1 MSIRARVLGPLLLLL
16 AATAIVPLAVEAA
29 AAPVPASAPVVPSAQ
44 CSGPLSANTEITDV
58 SAVTPS
64 RVDVLGNDCKGVA
77 SISRPLTITSVGQ
90 GAYGTVTTDGTTVT
104 YDPRGCTTGPASG
117 QDFFNYT
124 ITDGTTSKSGLAV
137 VRIVRPA
144 TSPVTDAPQAGFI
157 PNSTIGSTVPLKV
170 SWCGVLAA
178 GTTLKGYRFEQSTN
192 AGVSFPTVLS
202 AATTATSM
210 TRSVSLGKSYA
221 WRVATT
227 DKLNRVGGFAASLTS
242 RVALIQDSSASVSYS
257 RGWSSAAGSKYSGG
271 RERYTSKAGATATI
285 TVSNVRAVAIVTSRA
300 TARGGFYIYVDG
312 VKVTPKAIS
321 EKSGTA
327 AWRRVL
333 YVRGL
338 TSGAGVT
345 HRIQFRAAGN
355 GRVDLD
361 AFMTLSGKRDQ
372 AVTFSTTAPTD
383 AAYQGTDYAVA
394 ATSTSGLPVNLSLQ
408 PSSWTACSLTAGVV
422 TFHGSGTCRIN
433 ATQSGDVTWNAGTA
447 FQTFT
452 VAKRT
457 ITVTGITASDRAYD
471 GTAAA
476 TLDVSGAAFGPT
488 DVLAG
493 DIVTLNTAGATG
505 TFTPDGSAGAGKT
518 VQIAGLTLAGADS
531 ANYAVTQP
539 TTTASISTI
548 DLTVSF
554 IAADRFYD
562 GTTAAAISSCSVAT
576 VLAGDVVTCD
586 HSGATASFANANAGS
601 GKTVTG
607 TGFALA
613 GADAASYVID
623 TVDTTTADIAK
634 ALQTVTFTSSAPV
647 GADVGTNYTPTATAT
662 SGLPATI
669 TVDPGAA
676 AVCHIAAGVVTADAD
691 GTCIL
696 SADQAGDANHEA
708 APQDQQSFPV
718 GTGLLAQTISFDL
731 SGKSATYGGAPVGIS
746 GTATSGLTVGFAS
759 LTSSVCTVAG
769 SSVTVVTSGTCT
781 IRASQAGNGS
791 YAAAPNVD
799 DSFTIAQRVITV
811 TAVTDTKIADGTT
824 SSDGVPT
831 ITSGTLAAGDTATWT
846 ESFNSAAIGTG
857 KTLTPT
863 GTVAHGVADRTASY
877 DITFVA
883 NSTGVIDGVSQSI
896 SFDLSGVNATY
907 GGAPVG
913 ISATATS
920 GLTVGFASLTSSVC
934 TVSGSNVTIL
944 AAGTCTIRASQP
956 GSAIYDP
963 APAADES
970 FTVDQRAITVTAVTD
985 TKVADGTTDSDGI
998 PMLTSGTLA
1007 AGDTATWSQ
1016 TFNSP
1021 TAGSGKTLTPTGIV
1035 VHGVA
1040 DVTPSYDITFVPVTN
1055 GVITPANQPQTISF
1069 DLSAVVATYGDDPV
1083 SISATATSGLTVGF
1097 ASLTPAVCT
1106 VSGTDVTIVKA
1117 GTCTI
1122 RASQAGNPSWAPAP
1136 NVDESF
1142 TVAQRA
1148 ITVTAVTDTKAF
1160 NGSTASAGVPTITSG
1175 SLATGDTATWTQTFD
1190 TAAVGT
1196 GKTLTA
1202 TGTVAHGVTNVTASY
1217 DITFVPDTTGEITE
1231 GIQSIT
1237 FDLSAVTATYG
1248 NAPVSISATA
1258 TSGLTVG
1265 FASLT
1270 SPVCTVAGTNV
1281 TIVTAGT
1288 CTIRASQPGNGS
1300 WFAAPDAD
1308 ESFTVAR
1315 RAITVTAVTDTKT
1328 FDGTTTSDGVP
1339 TITAGTLATG
1349 DTATWTQTF
1358 NTAAA
1363 GTAKTLTPAGT
1374 VAKGVTDVTAQYLIT
1389 ITTNITGVIGPGPAD
1404 VTKSTVKATP
1414 PNVKN
1419 DGVDTTTITVQLRT
1433 AANALLIASGGTVT
1447 IFANHGSVSVVTDH
1461 NTGSYTAI
1469 YTSDTFVGN
1478 VTVTAQLNGTPITAT
1493 DTINQH

>member
-1 MSIRARVLGPLLLLL
+1 M
-16 AATAIVPLAVEAA
+16 
-29 AAPVPASAPVVPSAQ
+29 
-44 CSGPLSANTEITDV
+44 
-58 SAVTPS
+58 
-64 RVDVLGNDCKGVA
+64 
-77 SISRPLTITSVGQ
+77 
-90 GAYGTVTTDGTTVT
+90 
-104 YDPRGCTTGPASG
+104 
-117 QDFFNYT
+117 
-124 ITDGTTSKSGLAV
+124 
-137 VRIVRPA
+137 
-144 TSPVTDAPQAGFI
+144 
-157 PNSTIGSTVPLKV
+157 
-170 SWCGVLAA
+170 
-178 GTTLKGYRFEQSTN
+178 
-192 AGVSFPTVLS
+192 
-202 AATTATSM
+202 
-210 TRSVSLGKSYA
+210 
-221 WRVATT
+221 
-227 DKLNRVGGFAASLTS
+227 
-242 RVALIQDSSASVSYS
+242 
-257 RGWSSAAGSKYSGG
+257 
-271 RERYTSKAGATATI
+271 
-285 TVSNVRAVAIVTSRA
+285 SNVRAVAIVTSKA
-300 TARGGFYIYVDG
+300 TGRGGFYIYVDG

-321 EKSGTA
+321 EKSATA

-383 AAYQGTDYAVA
+383 ATYQGTDYAVA

-518 VQIAGLTLAGADS
+518 VQIAGLTLAGADA

-586 HSGATASFANANAGS
+586 HSGATASFANASTGS

-607 TGFALA
+607 TGFVLA
-613 GADAASYVID
+613 GADAANYVID

-634 ALQTVTFTSSAPV
+634 ALQTVAFTSSVPV
-647 GADVGTNYTPTATAT
+647 GANVGTTYTPTATAT

-769 SSVTVVTSGTCT
+769 SNVTVVTAGTCT
-781 IRASQAGNGS
+781 VRASQAGNGS

-799 DSFTIAQRVITV
+799 DSFTIAQRAITV

-846 ESFNSAAIGTG
+846 QTFNSAAIGTG

-877 DITFVA
+877 DITFVT

-934 TVSGSNVTIL
+934 TVSGSNVTIV

-956 GSAIYDP
+956 GNAIYDP

-998 PMLTSGTLA
+998 PTITSGTLA

-1016 TFNSP
+1016 AFNSP
-1021 TAGSGKTLTPTGIV
+1021 TAGTGKTLTPTGIV

-1055 GVITPANQPQTISF
+1055 GVITPANQPQTITF
-1069 DLSAVVATYGDDPV
+1069 DLSAVTATYGDDPV
-1083 SISATATSGLTVGF
+1083 AISATATSGLDRRLRLAHDGGVHG
-1097 ASLTPAVCT
+1097 LGHGRHDRQGRHVHDPGVPA
-1106 VSGTDVTIVKA
+1106 G
-1117 GTCTI
+1117 
-1122 RASQAGNPSWAPAP
+1122 QPPWAPAP

-1148 ITVTAVTDTKAF
+1148 ITVTAVTDQGLHGT
-1160 NGSTASAGVPTITSG
+1160 TASAGVPTITSG
-1175 SLATGDTATWTQTFD
+1175 SLAAGDTATWTQTFNS
-1190 TAAVGT
+1190 AAVGT
-1196 GKTLTA
+1196 GKTLTPA
-1202 TGTVAHGVTNVTASY
+1202 GTVAHGVTNVTASY

-1248 NAPVSISATA
+1248 SAPVGITATA

-1270 SPVCTVAGTNV
+1270 SPVCTVAGANV
-1281 TIVTAGT
+1281 TIVTSGT
-1288 CTIRASQPGNGS
+1288 CTIRASQPGNAS
-1300 WFAAPDAD
+1300 WL
-1308 ESFTVAR
+1308 
-1315 RAITVTAVTDTKT
+1315 
-1328 FDGTTTSDGVP
+1328 G
-1339 TITAGTLATG
+1339 
-1349 DTATWTQTF
+1349 
-1358 NTAAA
+1358 
-1363 GTAKTLTPAGT
+1363 
-1374 VAKGVTDVTAQYLIT
+1374 
-1389 ITTNITGVIGPGPAD
+1389 GPGRGPVVHRRPARDHGHGRDRHQD
-1404 VTKSTVKATP
+1404 VRRHDDVRRRPHDHGGHARDRGHGHLDPDLQHGGRGHRQDAHPGRHGRQGRHGRDRLLPHHVRAQRDRGHRARTRRRDEVDDQGHAPERPEQRDRHDHHHRPAQDCDERP
-1414 PNVKN
+1414 P
-1419 DGVDTTTITVQLRT
+1419 DRLGRDSHDLRQPWVGRR
-1433 AANALLIASGGTVT
+1433 GGR
-1447 IFANHGSVSVVTDH
+1447 
-1461 NTGSYTAI
+1461 
-1469 YTSDTFVGN
+1469 
-1478 VTVTAQLNGTPITAT
+1478 PR
-1493 DTINQH
+1493 